1 MPADSAPA
9 LANAAYLPLLFLSG
23 AWFPIAGLPHWLA
36 SIADAFPLVALL
48 DGMRQ
53 ALIFGHG
60 PGAIWPDLWKLLA
73 WLAVGLVVSLR
84 TFRWE
89 RAA

>member
-1 MPADSAPA
+1 M
-9 LANAAYLPLLFLSG
+9 
-23 AWFPIAGLPHWLA
+23 
-36 SIADAFPLVALL
+36 L

-60 PGAIWPDLWKLLA
+60 PGATWPDVRKLLV
-73 WLAVGLVVSLR
+73 WLIVGLAVALR

>member
-1 MPADSAPA
+1 M
-9 LANAAYLPLLFLSG
+9 
-23 AWFPIAGLPHWLA
+23 
-36 SIADAFPLVALL
+36 L

-60 PGAIWPDLWKLLA
+60 PGAIWPDVRKLLA
-73 WLAVGLVVSLR
+73 WLAVGLLVSLR

>member
-1 MPADSAPA
+1 M
-9 LANAAYLPLLFLSG
+9 
-23 AWFPIAGLPHWLA
+23 
-36 SIADAFPLVALL
+36 L

-60 PGAIWPDLWKLLA
+60 PAAIWTDLWKLLA
-73 WLAVGLVVSLR
+73 WLAVGLLVSLR

>member
-1 MPADSAPA
+1 M
-9 LANAAYLPLLFLSG
+9 
-23 AWFPIAGLPHWLA
+23 
-36 SIADAFPLVALL
+36 L

-60 PGAIWPDLWKLLA
+60 PGAIWSDLSKLLA
-73 WLAVGLVVSLR
+73 WLAVGLLVALR